1 MMFSSFSTY
10 GNNIKL
16 FHWNYYSYSL
26 CVSPNQGSH
35 LK

>member
-16 FHWNYYSYSL
+16 F
-26 CVSPNQGSH
+26 NQGSH